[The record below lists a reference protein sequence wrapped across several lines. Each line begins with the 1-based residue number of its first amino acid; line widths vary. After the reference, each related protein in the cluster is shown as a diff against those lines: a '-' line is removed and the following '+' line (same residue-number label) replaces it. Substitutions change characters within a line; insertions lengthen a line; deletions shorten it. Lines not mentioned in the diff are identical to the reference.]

1 MYIFAVRIEINP
13 PGPLKL
19 LDTRVTYASRSN
31 IIKRKMYA
39 IVEIA
44 GQQFKVEE
52 GKKIFVHRL
61 DVEDG
66 KKIEFD
72 HVLLLD
78 EDGKISVGEPTVKDA
93 SVQAQV
99 IDKVR
104 GDKVIVF
111 KKKRKKG
118 YRIKNGHRQNFT
130 QVEII
135 SINGKVTPKKQVVKK
150 EAPAP
155 AEEPVK
161 EKKAEAKKPAS
172 KKPEAEEKKAVKKP
186 AEKKTAEKK
195 PEAKKSGKGK
205 A

>member
-1 MYIFAVRIEINP
+1 
-13 PGPLKL
+13 
-19 LDTRVTYASRSN
+19 
-31 IIKRKMYA
+31 MYA

-61 DVEDG
+61 EIEEG
-66 KKIEFD
+66 KKIDFD
-72 HVLLLD
+72 QVLLIED
-78 EDGKISVGEPTVKDA
+78 EGKITIGEPVIKDA
-93 SVQAQV
+93 FVEGKI
-99 IDKVR
+99 IDHMR

-130 QVEII
+130 QIEIV
-135 SINGKVTPKKQVVKK
+135 SINGKISPRKQAVKK
-150 EAPAP
+150 ETPAV

-161 EKKAEAKKPAS
+161 EKKAAEKKAEAKKPAAKKTEKDDKKPAAKKTTEKKPVA
-172 KKPEAEEKKAVKKP
+172 KKPE
-186 AEKKTAEKK
+186 T
-195 PEAKKSGKGK
+195 KKSAKGK